1 MPKRSIRAQFL
12 VERKS
17 RPIESCID
25 SSDKV
30 QQRFLCSR
38 LFHGADCLALYSAI
52 HNEVATDAVA
62 VRAMEAGKTLV
73 YPRIKG
79 DALEFVVVKS
89 LADLAPGAFG
99 VLEPR
104 GCTLVPAQELDL
116 IVVPGVVFDR
126 VGHRLG
132 YGRGFYDRT
141 LSLCRADCIRV
152 GFAYDAQLVE
162 ALPAAEHDQTLS
174 VLMTES
180 QTLNFPPDDCAA
192 AKGVAQKK
200 QCQ

>member
-1 MPKRSIRAQFL
+1 MSKQSIRAQFL

-17 RPIESCID
+17 RPTDICID
-25 SSDKV
+25 SSAKV
-30 QQRFLCSR
+30 QQRFLRSR

-62 VRAMEAGKTLV
+62 MQALEAGKTLV

-79 DALEFVVVKS
+79 DDLEFVEVQCLS
-89 LADLAPGAFG
+89 DLVPGAFG
-99 VLEPR
+99 VAEPV
-104 GCTLVPAQELDL
+104 GCKLVPVAALNL
-116 IVVPGVVFDR
+116 IIVPGVVFDR

-132 YGRGFYDRT
+132 YGLGFYDRA
-141 LSLCRADCIRV
+141 LSLCGADCLKV

-162 ALPAAEHDQTLS
+162 SLPAAKHDKALS

-180 QTLNFPPDDCAA
+180 QTLYFSA
-192 AKGVAQKK
+192 
-200 QCQ
+200 